1 MMTPIMPTTLKS
13 TALGLLALLAGAV
26 WAQTAP
32 PAVRNVAAGN
42 NPRIETP
49 AALNTDSKDDYVIG
63 ADDVLAINVWKEPEL
78 SRSAPVRPDGKVT
91 LPLVGDIEASGN
103 TPKQLQVSIEKVLE
117 KYISKPVVTVIVQE
131 VKSHKFSIV
140 GEVQKPGTYPLT
152 GPLTVLEGIAQA
164 GGFREWAKIKD
175 IIILRTG
182 STGTREKLHFNY
194 KSVIKGDS
202 SRQNVQL
209 QTGDTIVVP

>member
-1 MMTPIMPTTLKS
+1 MTLTIPTWLRAK
-13 TALGLLALLAGAV
+13 ALILLPLFVGAA
-26 WAQTAP
+26 WAQTP
-32 PAVRNVAAGN
+32 TPAVTSVAADSSA
-42 NPRIETP
+42 RVESP
-49 AALNTDSKDDYVIG
+49 AAINADSKDDYVIG

-78 SRSAPVRPDGKVT
+78 SRSAPVRPDGRVT

-103 TPKQLQVSIEKVLE
+103 TPKQLQASIEKILE

-152 GPLTVLEGIAQA
+152 GSVTVLQGLAQA
-164 GGFREWAKIKD
+164 GGFRDWAKVKD
-175 IIILRTG
+175 IIILRTSPTG
-182 STGTREKLHFNY
+182 SREKLHFNY
-194 KSVIKGDS
+194 KRVIKGDTS
-202 SRQNVQL
+202 QQNVQL

>member
-1 MMTPIMPTTLKS
+1 MTPIMPTTLRS

-49 AALNTDSKDDYVIG
+49 GALNTDSKDDYVIG

-103 TPKQLQVSIEKVLE
+103 TPKQLQASIEKILE
-117 KYISKPVVTVIVQE
+117 KYISRPVVTVIVQE

-152 GPLTVLEGIAQA
+152 GPSTVLEGIAQA

-175 IIILRTG
+175 IIILRT
-182 STGTREKLHFNY
+182 SPTGTREKLHFNY

>member
-1 MMTPIMPTTLKS
+1 MTPIMPTTLRS

-32 PAVRNVAAGN
+32 PAVRKVAAGN
-42 NPRIETP
+42 SSRIETP

-103 TPKQLQVSIEKVLE
+103 TPKQLQASIEKVLE
-117 KYISKPVVTVIVQE
+117 KYISRPVVTVIVQE

-175 IIILRTG
+175 IVILRTG
-182 STGTREKLHFNY
+182 PTGTREKLHFNY
-194 KSVIKGDS
+194 KSVIKRDS
-202 SRQNVQL
+202 SKQNVQL

>member
-1 MMTPIMPTTLKS
+1 MTRAIPAILMSL
-13 TALGLLALLAGAV
+13 AVLALLVGAGR
-26 WAQTAP
+26 AQTAP
-32 PAVRNVAAGN
+32 TDAKNVAEGSS
-42 NPRIETP
+42 PRIELP
-49 AALNTDSKDDYVIG
+49 ATVEADSKDSYVIG

-103 TPKQLQVSIEKVLE
+103 TPKQLQASIQKILE
-117 KYISKPVVTVIVQE
+117 KYISRPVVTVIVQE

-152 GPLTVLEGIAQA
+152 GPLTVLEGLAQA

-175 IIILRTG
+175 IVILRTG
-182 STGTREKLHFNY
+182 PTGTRDKLHFNY
-194 KSVIKGDS
+194 KRVIKGDS
-202 SRQNVQL
+202 SSQNVQL
-209 QTGDTIVVP
+209 QSGDTIVVP

>member
-1 MMTPIMPTTLKS
+1 MILAVPS
-13 TALGLLALLAGAV
+13 WFRANALILLPLFVGV
-26 WAQTAP
+26 GWAQTPA
-32 PAVRNVAAGN
+32 PAVRSVAEGN
-42 NPRIETP
+42 SPTVELP
-49 AALNTDSKDDYVIG
+49 ATVNTDSKDDYVIG

-103 TPKQLQVSIEKVLE
+103 TPKQLQTNIEKVLE
-117 KYISKPVVTVIVQE
+117 KFISRPVVTVIVQE

-140 GEVQKPGTYPLT
+140 GEVQKPGTYPLP

-175 IIILRTG
+175 IVILRTG
-182 STGTREKLHFNY
+182 PTGPREKLHFNY
-194 KSVIKGDS
+194 KRVIKGDT
-202 SRQNVQL
+202 SRQNIQL

>member
-1 MMTPIMPTTLKS
+1 MTPIMPTTLKS
-13 TALGLLALLAGAV
+13 TALSLLALLAGAV

-42 NPRIETP
+42 NPKIETP

-103 TPKQLQVSIEKVLE
+103 TPKQLQASIEKVLE
-117 KYISKPVVTVIVQE
+117 KYISRPVVTVIVQE
-131 VKSHKFSIV
+131 IKSHKFSIV